1 MKPGCH
7 LTASDGALR
16 SPCQGINAVA
26 RQSDRQPRA
35 ATEFGLGFFLVV
47 VGNPNGALKGAL
59 QVLCSRRDEIRL
71 RVSRSRGRAGV
82 GKEDWLAIDL
92 VLGDSFLTVS

>member
-47 VGNPNGALKGAL
+47 VGNLNGALKGAL
-59 QVLCSRRDEIRL
+59 QVLCSRETRYASL
-71 RVSRSRGRAGV
+71 CHGLAAALAL
-82 GKEDWLAIDL
+82 GKKTGSPLIWYSAIA
-92 VLGDSFLTVS
+92 F